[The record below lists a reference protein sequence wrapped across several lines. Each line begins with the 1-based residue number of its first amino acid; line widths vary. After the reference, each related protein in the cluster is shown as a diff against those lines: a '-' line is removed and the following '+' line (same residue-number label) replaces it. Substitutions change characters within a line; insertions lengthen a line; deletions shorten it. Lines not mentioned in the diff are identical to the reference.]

1 MKIAIFKEKYGDRY
15 FDVSTPEKEFDVYLK
30 IAKQR
35 IKDGYWYD
43 TDCLMPNEPEISK
56 EQIVKMK
63 DSGLKTAAIQEWRN
77 YEANLS
83 YVKECEQTEKLIKLV
98 KKGDKQA
105 AKTLIQN
112 RRDGEY
118 EGFEIEE
125 TEN

>member
-1 MKIAIFKEKYGDRY
+1 MKILVFKEKYGDRY
-15 FDVSTPEKEFDVYLK
+15 FDASTPEKELDAYLK

-43 TDCLMPNEPEISK
+43 IDCVVPEEPEISK
-56 EQIVKMK
+56 EQIAKMK
-63 DSGLKTAAIQEWRN
+63 DSGLKTAAIQEWEN
-77 YEANLS
+77 YEYNLR
-83 YVKECEQTEKLIKLV
+83 YLKECEETEKLIKLV

-105 AKTLIQN
+105 AKTLIWS

>member
-1 MKIAIFKEKYGDRY
+1 MKILVFKEKHGDRY
-15 FDVSTPEKEFDVYLK
+15 FDASTSEKELDVYLK
-30 IAKQR
+30 VAKER
-35 IKDGYWYD
+35 IKDSYWYD
-43 TDCLMPNEPEISK
+43 TDCLVPNEPEISK
-56 EQIVKMK
+56 EQIAKMK
-63 DSGLKTAAIQEWRN
+63 DSGLKTAAIQEWRI
-77 YEANLS
+77 YETNLS